1 MTDDVT
7 DYLADDMIDDDF
19 PEPDSTPGDP
29 LDPAEERR
37 RRWRLALGA
46 EAANPTR
53 GLDGPDT
60 RMDAALGALYGAPES
75 RGLRG
80 DGQRGAGL
88 ESSAPTV
95 ARWLGDI
102 REFFPSSVVQVMQ
115 RDAIDRLNL
124 RQLLLEPEILE
135 TIDPDIHLVA
145 TLLSLNRLMPQES
158 KDTARMVVR
167 KVVAE
172 LEERLAQGFRSAVT
186 GALNRAARTNRP
198 RPRDIDWNRTIRAN
212 LKSYLPEQRTIVPER
227 LIGYTRAARSVE
239 REVVL
244 AIDQSGSMAT
254 SVVYSALFG
263 AVLASMSALKTSL
276 VVFDTAVVD
285 LTEELQDPVDVLFG
299 TQLGG
304 GTDINR
310 AVAYCQSLITRP
322 ADSIFVLVSDLIE
335 GGIRDEMLR
344 RVAELTA
351 AGVQVIV
358 LLALS
363 DEGAPVYDHH
373 NAAALV
379 ELGVPAF
386 ACTPDAFGP
395 LMAAAI
401 ERRDLTGLVAA
412 AAPAAAP
419 PGS

>member
-1 MTDDVT
+1 MTT
-7 DYLADDMIDDDF
+7 DLMAPGPES
-19 PEPDSTPGDP
+19 PEPTLSD
-29 LDPAEERR
+29 AETERR

-46 EAANPTR
+46 EAGDSCG
-53 GLDGPDT
+53 GLDAADS
-60 RMDAALGALYGAPES
+60 RMDASLTALYGAPES
-75 RGLRG
+75 RGLRA
-80 DGQRGAGL
+80 DGRRGAGL

-102 REFFPSSVVQVMQ
+102 REFFPSSVVQVLQ

-135 TIDPDIHLVA
+135 TIDPDIHLVG
-145 TLLSLNRLMPQES
+145 TLLSLNRLMPQETR
-158 KDTARMVVR
+158 DTARIVVR

-172 LEERLAQGFRSAVT
+172 LEERLAQGLRSAVA

-198 RPRDIDWNRTIRAN
+198 RPRDIDWDRTIRAN
-212 LKSYLPEQRTIVPER
+212 LKNYLPEQRTVVPER
-227 LIGYTRAARSVE
+227 LVGYARASRSVE

-244 AIDQSGSMAT
+244 AIDQSGSMAA

-263 AVLASMSALKTSL
+263 AVLASMSSLKTSL
-276 VVFDTAVVD
+276 VVFDTAVAD
-285 LTEELQDPVDVLFG
+285 LTGELHDPVDVLFG

-322 ADSIFVLVSDLIE
+322 ADSILVLVSDLIE

-351 AGVQVIV
+351 SGVQVIV
-358 LLALS
+358 LLALA

-373 NAAALV
+373 NAAALAG
-379 ELGVPAF
+379 LGVPAF

-401 ERRDLTGLVAA
+401 ERRDLTPFTNPV
-412 AAPAAAP
+412 P
-419 PGS
+419 